1 LLSFLLPFQQRP
13 IPDAVAHVYFEVSEI
28 GFEGKTGDTQEGK
41 EGKEGKEEGKQQNEI
56 TPFQKGQKETLIEYT
71 INGEDAIHRST
82 DNLRFNETWIETHLE
97 NRRVAKD
104 WFNLHCDFTGK

>member
-1 LLSFLLPFQQRP
+1 MLSFLLPFQQRP

-41 EGKEGKEEGKQQNEI
+41 EGKEGKEEGKQQNE
-56 TPFQKGQKETLIEYT
+56 TLIEYT